1 MLTTT
6 QIRLTQFGYTD
17 MAKKGRTGKKVCWEY
32 GKGKYCG
39 TLISSK
45 ETSTHRYARTENGKI
60 KSLPK
65 DKK

>member
-1 MLTTT
+1 MI
-6 QIRLTQFGYTD
+6 QIRLTQFGYIN

-39 TLISSK
+39 TLIASK

-65 DKK
+65 NKK